1 MSTAKLG
8 YQFPSLRGI
17 QAGREYY
24 ISQCP
29 VRLLP
34 RIFTFD
40 DSDLPVEARAQRILN
55 RQRIPEIARYILNNK
70 DEYVFSAITA
80 SIDADVKFEPLASET
95 PELGVLRV
103 PMSARFIVNDGQHR
117 RAALA
122 AALEQD
128 PSIGNETIAVVFFV
142 DIGLHRSQQ
151 MFADLNRHSV
161 RPSASIGVLYDHRE
175 PLAELTRQVVQATPI
190 LKDLVE
196 SERSTLAPKSRKLF
210 TLSAIHNAHQ
220 SLLAG
225 LEVDNPVTVASDFW
239 RAVSSA
245 FPEWSE
251 VHGRRML
258 AGEVRQDFI
267 HSHGTV
273 LHAIGKVGNIMLQ
286 SPPVDWTRLT
296 EGLMSLDWQRSNAR
310 LWEGRVLIGGRVS
323 KANQSVSLTSAVIKR
338 AMGLSISADEARLED
353 SLQRSGMIA

>member
-1 MSTAKLG
+1 MSSINFG
-8 YQFPSLRGI
+8 YQFPSLKGI

-29 VRLLP
+29 VRILP

-40 DSDLPVEARAQRILN
+40 DSDLPVDARAQRVLN
-55 RQRIPEIARYILNNK
+55 RQRIPEIARYIVNNR

-80 SIDADVKFEPLASET
+80 SIDAEVKFEPIDNEHT
-95 PELGVLRV
+95 EIGVLHV

-117 RAALA
+117 RAALT

-128 PSIGNETIAVVFFV
+128 PELGNETIGVVFFV
-142 DIGLHRSQQ
+142 DIGLKRSQQ

-175 PLAELTRQVVQATPI
+175 PLAEITRRVIKAIPM

-196 SERSTLAPKSRKLF
+196 AERSTLAPKSRKLF
-210 TLSAIHNAHQ
+210 TLSAIHNAHT

-225 LEVDNPVTVASDFW
+225 TDDNEQIGVATEFW
-239 RAVSSA
+239 NAVIKA
-245 FPEWSE
+245 FPEWTD
-251 VHGRRML
+251 VHVRRMS
-258 AGEVRQDFI
+258 AGEVRQDFL

-273 LHAIGKVGNIMLQ
+273 LHALGKVGNAMLRNT
-286 SPPVDWTRLT
+286 PVRWDRLT
-296 EGLMSLDWQRSNAR
+296 KALKTIDWSRTNTK

-323 KANQSVSLTSAVIKR
+323 KANQSVVLTVAVIKR
-338 AMGLSISADEARLED
+338 ALSMQLSPEEIRLEEA
-353 SLQRSGMIA
+353 LEGAR

>member
-1 MSTAKLG
+1 MSSVNFG
-8 YQFPSLRGI
+8 YQFPSLKGI

-29 VRLLP
+29 VRILP

-40 DSDLPVEARAQRILN
+40 DSDLPVDARAQRVLN
-55 RQRIPEIARYILNNK
+55 RHRIPEIARYIVNNR

-80 SIDADVKFEPLASET
+80 SIDAEVKFEPIDNEHSEI
-95 PELGVLRV
+95 GVLHV

-117 RAALA
+117 RAALT

-128 PSIGNETIAVVFFV
+128 PELGNETIGVVFFV
-142 DIGLHRSQQ
+142 DIGLKRSQQ

-175 PLAELTRQVVQATPI
+175 PLAEITRRVIKAIPM

-196 SERSTLAPKSRKLF
+196 AERSTLAPKSRKLF
-210 TLSAIHNAHQ
+210 TLSAIHNAHT

-225 LEVDNPVTVASDFW
+225 ISDNEQIAVATDFW
-239 RAVSSA
+239 NAVIKA
-245 FPEWSE
+245 FPEWTD
-251 VHGRRML
+251 VHVRRMS
-258 AGEVRQDFI
+258 AGEVRQDFL

-273 LHAIGKVGNIMLQ
+273 LHALGKVGNAMLRNT
-286 SPPVDWTRLT
+286 PIKWDRLT
-296 EGLMSLDWQRSNAR
+296 KALKTIDWSRTNTK

-323 KANQSVSLTSAVIKR
+323 KANQSVVLTVSVIKK
-338 AMGLSISADEARLED
+338 ALSMQLSPEEIRLEEA
-353 SLQRSGMIA
+353 LEGAK

>member
-1 MSTAKLG
+1 MSSVNFG
-8 YQFPSLRGI
+8 YQFPSLKGV

-29 VRLLP
+29 VRILP

-40 DSDLPVEARAQRILN
+40 DSDLPVDARAQRVLN
-55 RQRIPEIARYILNNK
+55 RQRIPEIARYIVNNR

-80 SIDADVKFEPLASET
+80 SIDAEVKFEPIDSDHTEI
-95 PELGVLRV
+95 GVLHV

-117 RAALA
+117 RAALT

-128 PSIGNETIAVVFFV
+128 PELGNETIGVVFFV
-142 DIGLHRSQQ
+142 DIGLKRSQH

-175 PLAELTRQVVQATPI
+175 PLAEITRRVIKAIPM

-196 SERSTLAPKSRKLF
+196 AERSTLAPKSRKLF
-210 TLSAIHNAHQ
+210 TLSAIHNAHT

-225 LEVDNPVTVASDFW
+225 TDDKEQIEVATEFW
-239 RAVSSA
+239 NAVIKA
-245 FPEWSE
+245 FPEWTD
-251 VHGRRML
+251 VHVRRMS
-258 AGEVRQDFI
+258 AGEVRQDFL

-273 LHAIGKVGNIMLQ
+273 LHALGKVGNAMLRNT
-286 SPPVDWTRLT
+286 PVKWDRLT
-296 EGLMSLDWQRSNAR
+296 KALKTIDWSRTNTK

-323 KANQSVSLTSAVIKR
+323 KANQSVVLTVAVIKK
-338 AMGLSISADEARLED
+338 ALSMQLSPEEIRLEEA
-353 SLQRSGMIA
+353 LEGAK

>member
-1 MSTAKLG
+1 MSSVNFG
-8 YQFPSLRGI
+8 YQFPSLKGI

-29 VRLLP
+29 VRILP

-40 DSDLPVEARAQRILN
+40 DSDLPVDARAQRVLN
-55 RQRIPEIARYILNNK
+55 RQRIPEIARYIVNNR

-80 SIDADVKFEPLASET
+80 SIDAEVKFEPIDKDHGEI
-95 PELGVLRV
+95 GVLHV

-117 RAALA
+117 RAALT

-128 PSIGNETIAVVFFV
+128 PELGNETIGVVFFV
-142 DIGLHRSQQ
+142 DIGLKRSQQ

-175 PLAELTRQVVQATPI
+175 PLAEVTRKVIKKIPM

-196 SERSTLAPKSRKLF
+196 SERSTLSPKSRKLF
-210 TLSAIHNAHQ
+210 TLSAIHNAHT

-225 LEVDNPVTVASDFW
+225 TTEGEQVDVATEFW
-239 RAVSSA
+239 DAVIKA
-245 FPEWSE
+245 FPEWTD
-251 VHGRRML
+251 VHVRRMP
-258 AGEVRQDFI
+258 AGEVRQDFL

-273 LHAIGKVGNIMLQ
+273 LHALGKVGNAMLR
-286 SPPVDWTRLT
+286 STPIKWEKLTKALKTIDW
-296 EGLMSLDWQRSNAR
+296 SRSNVK

-323 KANQSVSLTSAVIKR
+323 KANQSVVLTVAVVKK
-338 AMGLSISADEARLED
+338 ALNMQLSPEEIRLEEA
-353 SLQRSGMIA
+353 LEGAK